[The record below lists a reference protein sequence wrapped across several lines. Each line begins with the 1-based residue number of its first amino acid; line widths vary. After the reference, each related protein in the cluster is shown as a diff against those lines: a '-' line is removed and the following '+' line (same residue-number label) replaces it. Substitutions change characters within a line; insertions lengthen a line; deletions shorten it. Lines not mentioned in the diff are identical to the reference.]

1 MNFSFLLKVR
11 DRYRL
16 LLLRAYLLR
25 WISNTLDVEY
35 HLQYS
40 FILYFHL
47 NLSNTATLYQ
57 KQYNSQKKTFGLD
70 KRSYFSEQYQR
81 KKKFIHQT
89 LSPIIS
95 GSIKNRLE
103 RYCVQRV
110 QASANI
116 LNSAMIRV
124 FHERRLIR
132 FLCRATMAEI
142 IELQRGSPLNYL
154 WFDTQRFVSDDY

>member
-1 MNFSFLLKVR
+1 MR

-16 LLLRAYLLR
+16 LLLRAYL
-25 WISNTLDVEY
+25 NVEY

-57 KQYNSQKKTFGLD
+57 KQYNSQKKHSVWTNDHIF
-70 KRSYFSEQYQR
+70 QN
-81 KKKFIHQT
+81 
-89 LSPIIS
+89 
-95 GSIKNRLE
+95 SIKEKKNSSIKLFRRSFLARLNRLE
-103 RYCVQRV
+103 RYCVQGV

-142 IELQRGSPLNYL
+142 IELQRGHHLIIYGSIHN
-154 WFDTQRFVSDDY
+154 VSFLTTTNSHLTATGLAL

>member
-1 MNFSFLLKVR
+1 MR

-16 LLLRAYLLR
+16 LLLRAYL
-25 WISNTLDVEY
+25 NVEY

-57 KQYNSQKKTFGLD
+57 KQYNSQKK
-70 KRSYFSEQYQR
+70 
-81 KKKFIHQT
+81 KKHSVWTNDHIFQN
-89 LSPIIS
+89 
-95 GSIKNRLE
+95 SIKEKKNSSIKLFRRSFLARLNRLE

-142 IELQRGSPLNYL
+142 IELQRGHHLIIYGSIHN
-154 WFDTQRFVSDDY
+154 VSFLTTTNSHLTATGLAL